1 MSPQD
6 VQVRHDASQQ
16 RYVLDVNGQ
25 ALGFAQY
32 QDDGERQVFTHTEID
47 DSLAGQGMGSTLAR
61 AALDDA
67 RRRGK
72 RIVPVCEF
80 IAAYVNKHSEW
91 NDILDPPA

>member
-80 IAAYVNKHSEW
+80 IAAYMNKHSEW